1 MFTPSSYHIK
11 YNILHTNIICII
23 FLFDTIF
30 IMGDLMNLIPVVF
43 DNEKKNL
50 GLDLYSKLLDNRII
64 FISGVIDDDISNI
77 VIAEL
82 LYLDSVSNDDIYL
95 YINSVGGSVS
105 SGLAIYDTMNLVH
118 SDICTLGIGTAASMG
133 ALLLSSGTV
142 GKRYSLPNT
151 NIMIHQVLSSFEGC
165 TNNIKDSTD
174 RMIELQKNLN
184 KILSKNTKKS
194 IKKIENDIK
203 KDFYMSAVEA
213 CEYGLIDKVL

>member
-1 MFTPSSYHIK
+1 
-11 YNILHTNIICII
+11 
-23 FLFDTIF
+23 
-30 IMGDLMNLIPVVF
+30 MGDLMNLIPVVF
-43 DNEKKNL
+43 DNDKNNL

-105 SGLAIYDTMNLVH
+105 SGLAIYDTMNLVR

-133 ALLLSSGTV
+133 AFLLSSGTI

-174 RMIELQKNLN
+174 RIIELQKKLN

>member
-1 MFTPSSYHIK
+1 
-11 YNILHTNIICII
+11 
-23 FLFDTIF
+23 
-30 IMGDLMNLIPVVF
+30 MGDLMNLIPVVF

-105 SGLAIYDTMNLVH
+105 SGLAIYDTMNLVR

-133 ALLLSSGTV
+133 AFLLSSGTV

-174 RMIELQKNLN
+174 RMIELQKKLN
-184 KILSKNTKKS
+184 KILCKNTKKS

>member
-1 MFTPSSYHIK
+1 
-11 YNILHTNIICII
+11 
-23 FLFDTIF
+23 
-30 IMGDLMNLIPVVF
+30 MGDLMNLIPVVF
-43 DNEKKNL
+43 DNDKKNL

-64 FISGVIDDDISNI
+64 FISGVIDDDISNT

-105 SGLAIYDTMNLVH
+105 SGLAIYDTMNLVR

-133 ALLLSSGTV
+133 AFLLSSGTV

-174 RMIELQKNLN
+174 RIIELQKKLN

>member
-1 MFTPSSYHIK
+1 
-11 YNILHTNIICII
+11 
-23 FLFDTIF
+23 
-30 IMGDLMNLIPVVF
+30 MGDLMNLIPVVF

-105 SGLAIYDTMNLVH
+105 SGLAIYDTMNLVR

-133 ALLLSSGTV
+133 AFLLSSGTV

-174 RMIELQKNLN
+174 RIIELQKKLN